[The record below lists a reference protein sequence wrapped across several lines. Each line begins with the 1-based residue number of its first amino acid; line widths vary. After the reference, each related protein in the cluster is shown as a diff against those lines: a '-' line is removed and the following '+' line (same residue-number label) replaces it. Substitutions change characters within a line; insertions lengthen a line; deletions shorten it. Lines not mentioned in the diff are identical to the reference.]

1 MRRAWR
7 MRGPWNGSR
16 FGQVGREPWA
26 LRVLWMGGDARL
38 WLRPP
43 GGRRGRRGRRKQ
55 ASCCP
60 EFESADAADRINPY
74 CLRLHTRAPP
84 PTRSNPD
91 FSIFRPS
98 DLSTLFPASRLADSQ
113 TRLALASGIRSFVRW
128 LPAQPCT
135 HSHCVSYPISKYPV
149 PTQHSTHA
157 TAPAPASRVYQHSTA
172 RPSRLAAI
180 AAW

>member
-1 MRRAWR
+1 
-7 MRGPWNGSR
+7 MRGPWNGSW
-16 FGQVGREPWA
+16 FGHVGREPWA

-60 EFESADAADRINPY
+60 KFESADAADRINPY

-91 FSIFRPS
+91 FSTFRPF
-98 DLSTLFPASRLADSQ
+98 DPSTLFPASRLADSP
-113 TRLALASGIRSFVRW
+113 RSCLRNPLLRPLASGPTV
-128 LPAQPCT
+128 
-135 HSHCVSYPISKYPV
+135 HSLTLRILSHFPV
-149 PTQHSTHA
+149 PSPS
-157 TAPAPASRVYQHSTA
+157 PAFNPRYSSRSSFSRVPAFHCPSQPPGRHRSVVTLHS
-172 RPSRLAAI
+172 
-180 AAW
+180 